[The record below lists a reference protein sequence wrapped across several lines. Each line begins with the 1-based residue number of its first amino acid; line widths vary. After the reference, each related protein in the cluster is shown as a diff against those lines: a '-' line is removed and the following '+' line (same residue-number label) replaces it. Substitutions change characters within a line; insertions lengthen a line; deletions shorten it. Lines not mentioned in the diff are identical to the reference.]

1 MALHARFNRIACF
14 APILLALSLSAC
26 DISGIGDGN
35 KLESLEIARLRVNQA
50 DFNDNK
56 VYRCFRHQLQLVGVF
71 SDGQRGDYSARGRWT
86 SSNPARI
93 RVSNGDIQL
102 PDNPELA
109 YASGT
114 LLPVSEGTATI
125 TGEFVGLTA
134 TYDVEVRSPTSF
146 SISPASLS
154 VAPKTASAISV
165 RTVIDGYDLNVTDL
179 AAWSFATPNAEV
191 ATIGSATGVVVGV
204 AAGPELTARAQFPLC
219 EGFAPAQGLTA
230 TVNVRPLT
238 GLTLTRE
245 FSSAPND
252 ELINGTTDALKTVA
266 TFAGTSETQDVT
278 GQVTYTSDKPT
289 IAAPG
294 LLGQRN
300 LVSGLAVGTAVLT
313 STYKESDA
321 TAEISSNPV
330 MLTVV
335 DDTLD
340 TLSVSPEVA
349 TITALSTQQFSATGH
364 YLSGRSQRITRHVT
378 WSSGDTAKVLIG
390 NGATAAGLAVSQLP
404 EATTSAIKITG
415 KLVIGT
421 GDTAVTKTVEA
432 LLCTVLPGTVAGSCE
447 AAPTP

>member
-1 MALHARFNRIACF
+1 MAFHARFTRIACI
-14 APILLALSLSAC
+14 APIALVLTLSAC

-35 KLESLEIARLRVNQA
+35 KLESLEVARLRVNQA
-50 DFNDNK
+50 DFNGNK

-71 SDGQRGDYSARGRWT
+71 SDGQRGDYSARGHWT
-86 SSNPARI
+86 SSNPARV

-102 PDNPELA
+102 PNDPALA
-109 YASGT
+109 YAAGT

-134 TYDVEVRSPTSF
+134 TYEVEVRSPTSF

-165 RTVIDGYDLNVTDL
+165 RTLIDGYDLNVTDL
-179 AAWSFATPNAEV
+179 ATWSYATPNTDV
-191 ATIGSATGVVVGV
+191 ATIGASSGVVVGV
-204 AAGPELTARAQFPLC
+204 AAGPELTAQAQFPLC

-230 TVNVRPLT
+230 KVNVRPLT
-238 GLTLTRE
+238 GLTLARE
-245 FSSAPND
+245 FADAPNN
-252 ELINGTTDALKTVA
+252 ELINGTTDSLKTVA
-266 TFAGTSETQDVT
+266 SFAGTSETQDVS

-289 IAAPG
+289 IAVPG
-294 LLGQRN
+294 LLGLRN
-300 LVSGLAVGTAVLT
+300 LVSGLSVGTAMVT
-313 STYKESDA
+313 SKYKESDTA
-321 TAEISSNPV
+321 AEISSNPV
-330 MLTVV
+330 MFTVV
-335 DDTLD
+335 DDTLN

-349 TITALSTQQFSATGH
+349 TITALSTQQFVATGH

-390 NGATAAGLAVSQLP
+390 NGASAPGLAVSQLP

-432 LLCTVLPGTVAGSCE
+432 LLCTVLPGTVAGTCE
-447 AAPTP
+447 AAPAP